1 MSFKD
6 AMISPGTRKKLQF
19 EMGRSTWYGK
29 ISKVRVS
36 CITRIGDGM
45 QRGIRVYGI
54 PWGVKM
60 INSAALF
67 PSIS

>member
-6 AMISPGTRKKLQF
+6 VVSSAGTRNKLQF
-19 EMGRSTWYGK
+19 EMARRNWYRK
-29 ISKVRVS
+29 ISKVRVA
-36 CITRIGDGM
+36 CITKIGDGM

-54 PWGVKM
+54 LWGVEM

-67 PSIS
+67 PSVS

>member
-6 AMISPGTRKKLQF
+6 AMILPGTRNKLKF
-19 EMGRSTWYGK
+19 EMARSNWYRK

-54 PWGVKM
+54 PWGVEM

-67 PSIS
+67 PSVS